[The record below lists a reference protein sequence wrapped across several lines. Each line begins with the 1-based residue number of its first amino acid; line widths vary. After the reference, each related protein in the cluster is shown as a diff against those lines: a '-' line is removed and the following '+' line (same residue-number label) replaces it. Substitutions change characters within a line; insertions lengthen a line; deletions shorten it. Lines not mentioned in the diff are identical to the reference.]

1 MTCFR
6 RVLIFL
12 SVLLLF
18 SFSSCGY
25 VKRTQVKSAID
36 EAHQEFRSGDFQKA
50 LDTYQLAY
58 KKSPKDPE
66 MLKNYIGT
74 IESMKAQGDEAF
86 DRENFVQA
94 QITYDLLLK
103 NFPRFSNFANL
114 LSFNKNLLV
123 TRLKMSRVLPAEK
136 QVQSYLKSGDVQ
148 KGIDIYRGLIQQY
161 PWDTMVRYFYVSL
174 LESIKEQADLDFKRE
189 DFAQAQ
195 ITYDLLLKN
204 FPQFSNFANLLSFN
218 KNLLVTRLKMSRVL
232 QAEKQAQSY
241 LKSGDIQKGI
251 EIYRSLT
258 QQYPSD
264 TTVSNLYISLLES
277 IKGQADLDFKR
288 KDFAPAGR
296 TYRILLKNYSSLS
309 HLNSFLSYNA
319 GLLDTGIETCRK
331 ILFEDALEQYRS
343 GNLSQAISIWRN
355 ILSFDPENLEVKK
368 ARNKAILQTR
378 NLEKFESD
386 DTK

>member
-58 KKSPKDPE
+58 KKSPKDSE
-66 MLKNYIGT
+66 MLKNYIET

-103 NFPRFSNFANL
+103 NFPR
-114 LSFNKNLLV
+114 
-123 TRLKMSRVLPAEK
+123 
-136 QVQSYLKSGDVQ
+136 
-148 KGIDIYRGLIQQY
+148 
-161 PWDTMVRYFYVSL
+161 
-174 LESIKEQADLDFKRE
+174 
-189 DFAQAQ
+189 
-195 ITYDLLLKN
+195 
-204 FPQFSNFANLLSFN
+204 FSNFANLLSFN